1 MRVLVTGAAGFVG
14 RHFCKYFLEKKYH
27 VTGVD
32 NIQKFTGAIH
42 PKNGWPLFNPFD
54 FTDVLTSLTSPDI
67 GFILGIV
74 IVPFVDKFS
83 ESPLDADEK

>member
-1 MRVLVTGAAGFVG
+1 MSVVTA
-14 RHFCKYFLEKKYH
+14 LLL
-27 VTGVD
+27 
-32 NIQKFTGAIH
+32 NISKS
-42 PKNGWPLFNPFD
+42 LFNPFD

-83 ESPLDADEK
+83 ELPLDADEK